1 MAKIAFNN
9 SCGGFHLSDKAV
21 QAYINA
27 SVQALRKTIPSDH
40 AIRYGEIARHDP
52 ILISVIEQL
61 GKDASA
67 EGSEIR
73 IREVPGDLYRID
85 TYDGNEEVFWPTE
98 NWIYA
103 GTGSV

>member
-9 SCGGFHLSDKAV
+9 SYGGFNLSDKAV
-21 QAYINA
+21 EAYINA
-27 SVQALRKTIPSDH
+27 SVQTLRTDIPSEH

-52 ILISVIEQL
+52 ILISGIEQL
-61 GKDASA
+61 GKDASV
-67 EGSEIR
+67 EGSEVR

-85 TYDGNEEVFWPTE
+85 TYDGKEEVFWPTE
-98 NWIYA
+98 DWIYA

>member
-9 SCGGFHLSDKAV
+9 SYGGFNLSDKAV
-21 QAYINA
+21 KAYIDA
-27 SVQALRKTIPSDH
+27 SVQALRTNIPSEY
-40 AIRYGEIARHDP
+40 AIRHGEIARHDP

-67 EGSEIR
+67 EGSDIR

-98 NWIYA
+98 DWTYA

>member
-9 SCGGFHLSDKAV
+9 SYGGFNLSDKAV
-21 QAYINA
+21 KAYIDA
-27 SVQALRKTIPSDH
+27 SVQALRKDIPSEH

-52 ILISVIEQL
+52 LLISVIEQL

-85 TYDGNEEVFWPTE
+85 TYDGIEEVFWPTE